1 MSEVGGGFSDGRLGW
16 QGRGKHKWA
25 PSETKTPPFGRS
37 RGTPKGGAA
46 VSRLRSAPA
55 EQAGEEARLFHR
67 QDRTVFHVTQARI
80 AVGTRHGPA
89 VGATAAKAL
98 ARHGDCSFERTRLSL
113 KMPGW
118 ARGFP
123 GGAAFGGAVSRVDH
137 TGGASALGSRFREIF
152 SPWRVWQEWR
162 DSNPRPSVLETD
174 ALPTELH
181 SCSRRASIDARFPW
195 QAARPGPLR
204 TERCT

>member
-1 MSEVGGGFSDGRLGW
+1 QVGMARARKTQMGAPRNEDPALRPFAGNAE
-16 QGRGKHKWA
+16 GRGRRLA
-25 PSETKTPPFGRS
+25 
-37 RGTPKGGAA
+37 
-46 VSRLRSAPA
+46 LRSAPA
-55 EQAGEEARLFHR
+55 EQAGEEARLLHR
-67 QDRTVFHVTQARI
+67 QARTVFQVTQARI

-98 ARHGDCSFERTRLSL
+98 ARHWDCSFERTRLSL

-123 GGAAFGGAVSRVDH
+123 GGGAFGGVVSRVDH
-137 TGGASALGSRFREIF
+137 TGGASAPGSRFREIF

-204 TERCT
+204 TERCTRPL